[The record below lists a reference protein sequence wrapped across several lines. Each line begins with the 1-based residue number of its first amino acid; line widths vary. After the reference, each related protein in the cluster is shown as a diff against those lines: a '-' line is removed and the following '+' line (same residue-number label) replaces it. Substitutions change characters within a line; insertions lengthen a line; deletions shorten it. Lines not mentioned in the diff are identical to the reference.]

1 MKSKHIT
8 EILDR
13 AAFAELSKED
23 LTIVHLHTKN
33 CTKCRQAFEAAQISS
48 VLLKT
53 QAALEPPAPNAFFQA
68 KVLNALRNKQTIV
81 KPIAAFKRWWQA
93 SAAPVFMMLIT
104 LGVLITFT
112 LLAPTSDTNQ
122 AQAGIPDFNLYSA
135 DMVILNQK
143 PPRDLTT
150 EQVFEVLYETKSDF
164 GKQR

>member
-1 MKSKHIT
+1 MKSRHIT

-23 LTIVHLHTKN
+23 LTIVNLHAKD
-33 CTKCRQAFEAAQISS
+33 CAECRRAFKAAQISS

-53 QAALEPPAPNAFFQA
+53 QAALEPVAPNAFFQA
-68 KVLNALRNKQTIV
+68 KVINALRERQNLR

-93 SAAPVFMMLIT
+93 SAAMVFLMLLT
-104 LGVLITFT
+104 LACLIAVTV
-112 LLAPTSDTNQ
+112 LAPASDTDQ
-122 AQAGIPDFNLYSA
+122 AQAGAPNFNLYSA
-135 DMVILNQK
+135 DMVILDQK

-150 EQVFEVLYETKSDF
+150 EQVFEVIYETKNDF